1 MLRDSDVDPK
11 MRKSALV
18 QINVMLTDTSLHKLF
33 VNENGLSLILQAFN
47 SALVNIIFLLF
58 FFLTPMIFLF
68 CLVIVYTMDF
78 R

>member
-33 VNENGLSLILQAFN
+33 LNENGLFLILQAFN
-47 SALVNIIFLLF
+47 SALVNIIYYFSF
-58 FFLTPMIFLF
+58 FFLNHNLYFV
-68 CLVIVYTMDF
+68 VIVCGILD
-78 R
+78 RK